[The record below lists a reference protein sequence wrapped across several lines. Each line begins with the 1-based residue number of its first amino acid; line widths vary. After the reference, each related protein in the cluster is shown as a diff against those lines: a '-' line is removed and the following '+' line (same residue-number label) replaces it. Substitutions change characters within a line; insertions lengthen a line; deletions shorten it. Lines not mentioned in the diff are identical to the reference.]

1 MIKTTKEFKQL
12 FLKKEPKEMSDFLHK
27 DPHSLSVC
35 IEDGKFKHL
44 NISDGNIGHS
54 YYARDIKAIEELISC
69 LELAKTFLEKEA
81 VTENCS

>member
-1 MIKTTKEFKQL
+1 MIKTTKDFSQK
-12 FLKKEPKEMSDFLHK
+12 FLKKETQPGHFLHR

-44 NISDGNIGHS
+44 NIWDGNIGHS